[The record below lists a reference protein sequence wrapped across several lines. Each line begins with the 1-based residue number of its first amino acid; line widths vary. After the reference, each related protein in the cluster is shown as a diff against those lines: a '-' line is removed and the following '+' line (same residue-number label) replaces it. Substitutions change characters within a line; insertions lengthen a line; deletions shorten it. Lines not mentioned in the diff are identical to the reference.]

1 MPNRR
6 FQGQAVPMGGSV
18 GVEFLLCIRSCVVYE
33 QMKGL

>member
-6 FQGQAVPMGGSV
+6 FLGQAVPMGGSV